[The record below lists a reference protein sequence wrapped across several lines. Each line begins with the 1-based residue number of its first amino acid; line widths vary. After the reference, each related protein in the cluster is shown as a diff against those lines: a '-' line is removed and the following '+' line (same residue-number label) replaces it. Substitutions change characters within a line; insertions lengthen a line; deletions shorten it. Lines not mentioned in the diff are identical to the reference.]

1 VIGRVRAIII
11 TPADTL
17 LMIKRT
23 RPGASPYWVLPGG
36 AVEPTDA
43 SLEAALDREIREEI
57 AGDAG
62 IIGLLHTTE
71 TNGEQ
76 ERFYLA
82 RIRHWSFDDRTGP
95 EFSVPGR
102 DEYLLEEVPL
112 TVEALDA
119 VYLKLDEIAL
129 LLREAIQQGDLLA
142 RVNPAGPSVALTHN
156 VRRTLS
162 YSARFFGR

>member
-1 VIGRVRAIII
+1 VIERVRAILV

-17 LMIKRT
+17 LLIKRT
-23 RPGASPYWVLPGG
+23 RPGVPLYWVLPGG
-36 AVEPTDA
+36 GVEPTDA

-57 AGDAG
+57 AGDAE
-62 IIGLLHTTE
+62 IIGLLHTTDK
-71 TNGEQ
+71 NGVQ

-95 EFSVPGR
+95 EFSETGR
-102 DEYLLEEVPL
+102 GEYLLEEVPL

-119 VYLKLDEIAL
+119 VNLKPDEIAL

-142 RVNPAGPSVALTHN
+142 RINPRGPVSP
-156 VRRTLS
+156 
-162 YSARFFGR
+162 